1 MKNESWEKWE
11 KKKAF
16 SLLHFLIPHAYDA
29 HSFLVDWWGLT
40 PRSSIATA
48 QEEQRSVLTF
58 RERTRKRHIFQ
69 PAAPNAPRS
78 QLLSHCIAHLLTPF
92 KRVQLSGVS
101 LSLASPGAFSRNYIA
116 LTLDCEK
123 AEKKKR
129 TREKLQLLAYV
140 HVLYLY
146 SKSKEKIGS
155 ILLLIQFARAVEST
169 QQSIDVNDEHCH
181 PQLSSRAHES
191 SLDFPPHSIAVLL
204 LCFTFSSAAV
214 LGCLFFLFFL
224 FARRKQLKLNRVD
237 DESADVVGSRRW
249 LVVVVKL

>member
-1 MKNESWEKWE
+1 MKNESREKWE
-11 KKKAF
+11 KKRAF
-16 SLLHFLIPHAYDA
+16 LLLHFLIPHAYDA

-48 QEEQRSVLTF
+48 QEEQFSVLTF
-58 RERTRKRHIFQ
+58 RERTWKRHIFQ

-101 LSLASPGAFSRNYIA
+101 LSFASPGAFSRNYIA

-146 SKSKEKIGS
+146 SKSKEKKNWKHIITDTICQGCRVDTTKHRRQWRTLPS
-155 ILLLIQFARAVEST
+155 SVSTRVES
-169 QQSIDVNDEHCH
+169 
-181 PQLSSRAHES
+181 R
-191 SLDFPPHSIAVLL
+191 FPP
-204 LCFTFSSAAV
+204 TFNCCAAAV
-214 LGCLFFLFFL
+214 LHIFLCCRSRLPFFPFL
-224 FARRKQLKLNRVD
+224 SFRSTWTTPPML
-237 DESADVVGSRRW
+237 
-249 LVVVVKL
+249 LVVDVGLLL